1 MCLPMHSAFACGGK
15 AKNKAKI
22 IHNSDL
28 LLIIHKPDWTLNK
41 VIIKLINKEDIHLSD
56 QSKGIANLTFF

>member
-1 MCLPMHSAFACGGK
+1 MYSAPVCGGK

-22 IHNSDL
+22 IHNPDL

-41 VIIKLINKEDIHLSD
+41 VIIKLINKEDIYLSD
-56 QSKGIANLTFF
+56 Q